1 LFSDQSFKGVMV
13 TVLAL
18 DYPAL
23 AFIRRHQ
30 AFIYIRSDNPRPA
43 IL

>member
-1 LFSDQSFKGVMV
+1 MV

>member
-1 LFSDQSFKGVMV
+1 MV

-18 DYPAL
+18 DYPAS
-23 AFIRRHQ
+23 AFIRRDQ
-30 AFIYIRSDNPRPA
+30 AFIYIKYDNPRPA

>member
-1 LFSDQSFKGVMV
+1 LFSGQSLKGVMV

-18 DYPAL
+18 DYPASAL
-23 AFIRRHQ
+23 IRRDQ
-30 AFIYIRSDNPRPA
+30 ASIYIRSDNPRPA